1 LRGTP
6 LGPRLRGDDGVWVT
20 LERVYRAIRAPR
32 IDEGAT
38 DVRRLIVVGP
48 VQNDKAGGN
57 P

>member
-1 LRGTP
+1 
-6 LGPRLRGDDGVWVT
+6 
-20 LERVYRAIRAPR
+20 VYRAIRAPR
-32 IDEGAT
+32 IREGAT